1 MHKTPKCSGS
11 SLHQKTLYFFTKN
24 LRAKLYERCPDPLDT
39 PSPLIERRIYLIS
52 FSSFRPSSSSVHKQ
66 GVQETSTTSTV
77 PLPDVNGTKTD
88 RQSANNSTRP
98 ATSTVK
104 HTEAIP
110 SDNTLNVND
119 KSSRRYLSH
128 SWRVLNPREDIE
140 QNVRPEHNAS
150 SFFKYTKKAYP
161 EYFFI
166 HPDWY

>member
-1 MHKTPKCSGS
+1 MLKTPKCCGS
-11 SLHQKTLYFFTKN
+11 SLHQKTLYFFTKS
-24 LRAKLYERCPDPLDT
+24 LRAKLYEGCPDPLNT

-52 FSSFRPSSSSVHKQ
+52 FLSFRPSSSSVHKQ

-98 ATSTVK
+98 ATSAVK
-104 HTEAIP
+104 HTETIP

-161 EYFFI
+161 ENFFI